1 MQRFVVPRTWIA
13 SMAAAGLVAVS
24 ATAMAS
30 GFSSARLGGLHGNAV
45 SISPTSVYW
54 NPGAIGKLE
63 GTQLYLDGMVALR
76 HASYERTGASDP
88 LNNGKNSLG
97 KNGMNL
103 ILSPA
108 VALTTDFGGSN
119 VVLGAGFY
127 APFGGQAVWGRT
139 NTVADDA
146 PERFVNDG
154 AQRWFAIDGVIRQLT
169 GTLGAAVRTND
180 RTFSAGLMLNLNV
193 FQIDTI
199 RARGGDGTDTVM
211 SGGSISEGRSHL
223 DASGIDLSIGLGAH
237 WNSLDQRF
245 AVGASWQSAPNL
257 SGEQVLT
264 GTLTNQFGPGAPA
277 SGNVSVRQVMPHTF
291 RLGLAYRFVDPNTSE
306 GEEPRVRGE
315 LRLGGEVTTWNKF
328 QSQCIVNDDAI
339 GDRHIR
345 DICRLDENGL
355 SEPDEAIVQNLVR
368 NWNVGYGV
376 KLSGSYYLND
386 RIELGAGVGFDSNAI
401 PDNTLDPALMD
412 MNKIAFDL
420 GGNFQV
426 AKFLS
431 IMVQFTEVLYLTR
444 DTSDVTNSFDT
455 FVVDGSRQNVQ
466 PSSAGR
472 YSQNIFI
479 TNLGLNFK
487 F

>member
-1 MQRFVVPRTWIA
+1 MQRFVVPRTWVA
-13 SMAAAGLVAVS
+13 SLAAVGVMAMS
-24 ATAMAS
+24 ASAMAS

-45 SISPTSVYW
+45 SISPTSIYW
-54 NPGAIGKLE
+54 NPGAIGKIE
-63 GTQLYLDGMVALR
+63 GTQLYLDGMVAMR
-76 HASYERTGASDP
+76 HASYERVDATDP

-108 VALTTDFGGSN
+108 VALATDFGGSN

-127 APFGGQAVWGRT
+127 APFGGQAVWGRSD
-139 NTVADDA
+139 TVAADA
-146 PERFVNDG
+146 PNAYVNDG

-169 GTLGAAVRTND
+169 GTLGAAVRTHD

-199 RARGGDGTDTVM
+199 RARTADGSDSV
-211 SGGSISEGRSHL
+211 SAEGRSRL
-223 DASGIDLSIGLGAH
+223 EASGIDMSIGLGAH

-257 SGEQVLT
+257 SGEQKLT
-264 GTLTNQFGPGAPA
+264 GTLTNQFGAGPRSAI
-277 SGNVSVRQVMPHTF
+277 NVAVRQAMPHTIRAGF
-291 RLGLAYRFVDPNTSE
+291 AYRFV
-306 GEEPRVRGE
+306 EPAANEDEAPRIRGE
-315 LRLGGEVTTWNKF
+315 LRLGAEVTTWNKF
-328 QSQCIVNDDAI
+328 QSQCIVSEDSMD
-339 GDRHIR
+339 GRHLR
-345 DICRLDENGL
+345 DICRLDDNGIA
-355 SEPDEAIVQNLVR
+355 ETDAAIAQNLVR
-368 NWNVGYGV
+368 NWNLGYGV

-401 PDNTLDPALMD
+401 PDATLDPALMD
-412 MNKIAFDL
+412 MNKIAIDL

-426 AKFLS
+426 AKFLA
-431 IMVQFTEVLYLTR
+431 IMVQFTEVIYLSR
-444 DTSDVTNSFDT
+444 DTTGAAGSFDT
-455 FVVDGSRQNVQ
+455 MGAADGTRQNVQ
-466 PSSAGR
+466 PSSTGR

-479 TNLGLNFK
+479 TNLGLNFM